1 MKRLFLFGLSGLA
14 LALVLITPSGSSGS
28 AQDSLPATV
37 AALQTTVAELS
48 TAVAEQAT
56 QISDLQ
62 TAVADQPGTPVGSPT
77 ELPDPQTLAITITFR
92 TDPENVESDGLGTE
106 CSGRGRFRDFS
117 PNADIAIYDI
127 DEEKL
132 VEATLVGSELIHE
145 GVIFHECEM
154 RFVIEE
160 IPYQDIYI
168 IGITNRSALTHD
180 FAELEEMDWTLDL
193 HYAS

>member
-1 MKRLFLFGLSGLA
+1 MRRLFVFGLCGLA
-14 LALVLITPSGSSGS
+14 LALVLIAPSGSRGS
-28 AQDSLPATV
+28 AQDSVPATV
-37 AALQTTVAELS
+37 EALQTTVAGLS

-62 TAVADQPGTPVGSPT
+62 TAVAGELGTPVASPT
-77 ELPDPQTLAITITFR
+77 ALPDPQTLEITVTFR

-106 CSGRGRFRDFS
+106 CFGAGRFADFE
-117 PNADIAIYDI
+117 PDADIAIYDI
-127 DEEKL
+127 NEKKL
-132 VEATLVGSELIHE
+132 VEASLVGSELTHE
-145 GVIFHECEM
+145 GIVFTECEM

-160 IPYQDIYI
+160 IPYQDTYI

-180 FAELEEMDWTLDL
+180 YAELEEMGWTLDL

>member
-1 MKRLFLFGLSGLA
+1 MFVLSGVMLTLVLAALSGL
-14 LALVLITPSGSSGS
+14 SGS
-28 AQDSLPATV
+28 AQDSVPATV
-37 AALQTTVAELS
+37 TALQTTVAGLS
-48 TAVAEQAT
+48 TTVAGQAT

-62 TAVADQPGTPVGSPT
+62 TAVAGEPGTPVASPT
-77 ELPDPQTLAITITFR
+77 ELPDPQTLEIIITFR

-106 CSGRGRFRDFS
+106 CAGSGRFADFS
-117 PNADIAIYDI
+117 PDADIAIYDL

-160 IPYQDIYI
+160 IPYQNAYI

-180 FAELEEMDWTLDL
+180 YAELEEMGWTLDL
-193 HYAS
+193 HYGG